1 MSTGR
6 IRATALA
13 PAKVNPWLAILGR
26 RDDGYHE
33 VDTALLALDWCDR
46 VTARRIDGGG
56 VELELRGP
64 AVSPDVPA
72 DERNLAWRAAE
83 RVLAEARRAKEV
95 APDVGLGLVLEKH
108 LPSRAGLGGGSSDA
122 IAAALAALAV
132 LGIEWSGARLSALAA
147 ELGSD
152 TVFFADAASG
162 FARCTGRGERV
173 APLAVPAGPVGLSI
187 AVLTPIVEAPTGAV
201 YAALGARAGLSGSG
215 LPGVRNPPSFG
226 SSFLD
231 LPLNSLRAQLFNDL
245 EPAALA
251 AVPEL
256 SEWRRVLDRVGADH
270 FRLSGSGSSFFGL
283 FDEASVAS
291 QCLAEIA
298 SLASEQGLG
307 LRATRV
313 AAPSGHGARLVRD

>member
-108 LPSRAGLGGGSSDA
+108 LPSRAGLGG
-122 IAAALAALAV
+122 
-132 LGIEWSGARLSALAA
+132 GIEWSGARLSALAA